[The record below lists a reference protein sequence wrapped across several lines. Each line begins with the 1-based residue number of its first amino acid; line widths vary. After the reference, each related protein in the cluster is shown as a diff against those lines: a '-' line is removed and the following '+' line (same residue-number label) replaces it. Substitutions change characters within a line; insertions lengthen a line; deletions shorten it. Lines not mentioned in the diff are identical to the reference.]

1 MALQVQLENVDKEF
15 EKAPS
20 AIRGPIMAT
29 RLDFAKSF
37 DASTAIQV
45 GQKIPSFTLP
55 DSLNKPVSSADLL
68 AKGPL
73 LITFY
78 RGGWCPFC
86 NLALHALQAKLPEI
100 KAKGVTLVAITP
112 ELPDSSLTTAEKQGL
127 EYPVLSDVG
136 NKYARQLGIVWA
148 QPAQLREVFAKIG
161 NDLKK
166 RNGDDSLEVPIPA
179 TLLVD
184 REGTVKNL
192 FLDADYSKRVE
203 PDTVMEWINAL

>member
-1 MALQVQLENVDKEF
+1 MSLQAELENVDVEF
-15 EKAPS
+15 AKAPA
-20 AIRGPIMAT
+20 AIRDPIMAT

-37 DASTAIQV
+37 DPSGAIKV
-45 GQKIPSFTLP
+45 GQKIPGFSLP
-55 DSLNKPVSSADLL
+55 DSVGKTVSSAELL
-68 AKGPL
+68 AAGPL

-86 NLALHALQAKLPEI
+86 NLALHALQARLPEI

-136 NKYARQLGIVWA
+136 NKFAHQLGIVWK
-148 QPAQLREVFAKIG
+148 QPDELREVFAKIG
-161 NDLKK
+161 NDLEK
-166 RNGDDSLEVPIPA
+166 RNGDDSMEVPIPA

-184 REGTVKNL
+184 RDGTVKNM
-192 FLDADYSKRVE
+192 FLDANYAKRVE
-203 PDTVMEWINAL
+203 PDVVVGWINAL

>member
-15 EKAPS
+15 EKVPG
-20 AIRGPIMAT
+20 AIRDPIMAT

-37 DASTAIQV
+37 DPSTAIQV

-55 DSLNKPVSSADLL
+55 DSLNKSVSSADLL

-73 LITFY
+73 LVTFY

-112 ELPDSSLTTAEKQGL
+112 ELPDSSLTTAEKEGL

-136 NKYARQLGIVWA
+136 NKYAHQLGIVWA
-148 QPAQLREVFAKIG
+148 QPAELREVFAKIG

-166 RNGDDSLEVPIPA
+166 RNGDDSFEVPIPV

-192 FLDADYSKRVE
+192 FLDANYSKRVE